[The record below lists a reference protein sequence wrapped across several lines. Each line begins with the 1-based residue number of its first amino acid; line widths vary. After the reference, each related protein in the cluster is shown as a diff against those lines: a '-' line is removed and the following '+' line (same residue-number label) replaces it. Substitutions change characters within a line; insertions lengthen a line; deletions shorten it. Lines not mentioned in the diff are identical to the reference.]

1 MDSIITRISVCYC
14 HLCVDVVIIYLYLFA
29 GQKGFCKIICR
40 PLVLEG
46 LLHETYNAVIDNSYN
61 NIIRNCSACQPQDQI
76 SCQSHLTFFL
86 QFQNVYSYHLFWW
99 LLLMSMLSI

>member
-1 MDSIITRISVCYC
+1 MEKKNCFIHMDSIITRISVCYC

-46 LLHETYNAVIDNSYN
+46 LLHETYNANMLLSRTL
-61 NIIRNCSACQPQDQI
+61 III
-76 SCQSHLTFFL
+76 
-86 QFQNVYSYHLFWW
+86 
-99 LLLMSMLSI
+99 LSEIAVHVNHKIKLVANPI

>member
-76 SCQSHLTFFL
+76 SCQSHFNFF
-86 QFQNVYSYHLFWW
+86 FFNSKTCIVIIYFGDYY
-99 LLLMSMLSI
+99 